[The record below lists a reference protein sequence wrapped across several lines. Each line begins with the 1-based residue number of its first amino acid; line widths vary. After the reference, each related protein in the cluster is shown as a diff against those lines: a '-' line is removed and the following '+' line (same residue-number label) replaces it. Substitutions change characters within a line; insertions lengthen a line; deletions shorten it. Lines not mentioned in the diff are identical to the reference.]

1 MPSLPYTLTNLALL
15 IDRMEG
21 RMEQTTIPFL
31 QAQIRSEVERLTRR
45 FETEY
50 EAFMT
55 ATGQTHTAQML
66 RSAA

>member
-15 IDRMEG
+15 IDRMEE
-21 RMEQTTIPFL
+21 RMEQATIPFL
-31 QAQIRSEVERLTRR
+31 QAQIRSEVERLTKR

-50 EAFMT
+50 EAFMA
-55 ATGQTHTAQML
+55 ATGQAHTAQML